1 MEKTN
6 NSIEMYELDL
16 QELNKFILH
25 STRPNLKRQLEEYKK
40 TLTTLYEEEK
50 KKINI
55 QNASE
60 KQKEVSATT
69 STENQPSK
77 NVIGDLAFTTI
88 TKYAF
93 ENGDKFV
100 K

>member
-6 NSIEMYELDL
+6 NSIEMYELDIE
-16 QELNKFILH
+16 ELSKFILQ
-25 STRPNLKRQLEEYKK
+25 STRPNLKRQLEEYRKN
-40 TLTTLYEEEK
+40 LSYLYEEEK
-50 KKINI
+50 KKIT
-55 QNASE
+55 SE
-60 KQKEVSATT
+60 KKQDGN
-69 STENQPSK
+69 STNTKENQQNK
-77 NVIGDLAFTTI
+77 KVDLPFTSI

>member
-1 MEKTN
+1 MDKTN
-6 NSIEMYELDL
+6 STLEMYELDL
-16 QELNKFILH
+16 QELNNFISQ

-40 TLTTLYEEEK
+40 ILTSQHEEEK
-50 KKINI
+50 KKLVTVKEESPSP
-55 QNASE
+55 ATSE
-60 KQKEVSATT
+60 NTT
-69 STENQPSK
+69 STSEVKLNIP
-77 NVIGDLAFTTI
+77 LLPI

>member
-6 NSIEMYELDL
+6 NTLEMYELDL
-16 QELNKFILH
+16 QELNKFILN

-40 TLTTLYEEEK
+40 TLTNLYEEEK

-55 QNASE
+55 QLQAE
-60 KQKEVSATT
+60 KQKETSATT
-69 STENQPSK
+69 STENQR
-77 NVIGDLAFTTI
+77 VVVDQQFTSI

-93 ENGDKFV
+93 ENGDKYV